1 MAINIKEL
9 DCWDLTWFAADSKG
23 RIGVFFSNGTTSV
36 LINNLLKDQN
46 YETCYDYFDNLNLI
60 ESGENLNTE
69 LQNANIKN
77 TNSEAFVFYAKKG
90 LYVYDIDNLSQP
102 YYNLIA
108 TPSIPL
114 LIDNLD
120 KKISKIIEK
129 YEGRFSDIVKIESVQ
144 A

>member
-1 MAINIKEL
+1 MSISIDNL
-9 DCWDLTWFAADSKG
+9 DCWDLTWFASDKEG
-23 RIGVFFSNGTTSV
+23 KLGVFFSNGTISV
-36 LINNLLKDQN
+36 LVNNILKEQN
-46 YETCYDYFDNLNLI
+46 YENCYDYFNHLRDNGSIANFCI
-60 ESGENLNTE
+60 ENQDMSIN
-69 LQNANIKN
+69 N
-77 TNSEAFVFYAKKG
+77 TNLEEFIFYTKKG
-90 LYVYDIDNLSQP
+90 LYVYDTDDLTQP
-102 YYNLIA
+102 YYSLVA